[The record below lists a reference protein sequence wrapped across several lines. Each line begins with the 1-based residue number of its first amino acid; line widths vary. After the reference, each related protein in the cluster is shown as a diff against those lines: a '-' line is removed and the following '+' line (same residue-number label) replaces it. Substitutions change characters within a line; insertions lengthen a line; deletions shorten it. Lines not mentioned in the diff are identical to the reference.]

1 MQNLSILMKNQA
13 QSIILALGHG
23 GTHWTQTA
31 IYLLLPYITI
41 DLGLTYTQAGLIL
54 TVFYVANFLSSVLS
68 GPLVDLTG
76 RHVIFQVISLFMGW
90 IALLLISIS
99 TSIFFL
105 FLSVVLIGICISLWH
120 PAALTFLSLKYPK
133 SRGFALS
140 IHSIGASLGD
150 ATVPL
155 VGGFLLYFM
164 TWNGTAAIL
173 SILLFA
179 LMFIIYFYLDDS
191 KSDPSKVNAKLSP
204 KSYFNN
210 LKVLLKNRQLI
221 PLFIVAGVRTLTQ
234 NGVLFTMPLYL
245 VMNIGVSPA
254 IIGASLFSMQLGG
267 LFSGPIAGILSDKVG
282 RKPVALSG
290 LLLSFLLIPLLTISE
305 NSLFL
310 IFLCGMIGFA
320 IYSGRP
326 VVQSW
331 ALDIASEKTSGS
343 VISLLFMAQVGFAA
357 VFSLIGG
364 IVADIYGLKI
374 IFYILSAICM
384 TATIIVFFIPNK
396 TSES

>member
-173 SILLFA
+173 SIPLFA
-179 LMFIIYFYLDDS
+179 LMFISYFYLDDS

-364 IVADIYGLKI
+364 IIADIYGLKI

>member
-41 DLGLTYTQAGLIL
+41 HLGLTYTQAGLIL

-173 SILLFA
+173 SIPLFA

-374 IFYILSAICM
+374 IFYILSAICL
-384 TATIIVFFIPNK
+384 TATIIIFFIPNK
-396 TSES
+396 TRKS

>member
-90 IALLLISIS
+90 LALLLISIS
-99 TSIFFL
+99 TSISFL
-105 FLSVVLIGICISLWH
+105 FLSVILIGICISLWH

-173 SILLFA
+173 SIPLFA

>member
-173 SILLFA
+173 SIPLFA